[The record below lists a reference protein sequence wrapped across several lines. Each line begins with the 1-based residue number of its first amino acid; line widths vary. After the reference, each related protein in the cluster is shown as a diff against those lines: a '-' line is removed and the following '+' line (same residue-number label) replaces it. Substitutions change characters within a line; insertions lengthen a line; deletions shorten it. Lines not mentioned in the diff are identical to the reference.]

1 MRTLNCRVVLDNM
14 FKWLAVHFMTFEVL
28 PGHVLFAKDN
38 SRMHLTIDLL
48 LTKEG
53 MGTMRQVSLY
63 YIICVNNIVKESVA
77 GWMDVY

>member
-1 MRTLNCRVVLDNM
+1 
-14 FKWLAVHFMTFEVL
+14 MTFEVL

-77 GWMDVY
+77 G